1 MILSNGVSTRLLGS
15 LLLAVCCTFSGIA
28 MAQQEPQAKPVADD
42 PQPSVNAS
50 SVLELDTTS
59 ITGSRELPT
68 VMNILPWKRAAAAEL
83 RGAPDDTLL
92 NQVLEPV
99 NRVEYR
105 RELRYANPVETQT
118 PRP

>member
-1 MILSNGVSTRLLGS
+1 MTRLHCILGS
-15 LLLAVCCTFSGIA
+15 SWLAVCCSLAATA
-28 MAQQEPQAKPVADD
+28 MAQEPQAGKPAADD
-42 PQPSVNAS
+42 PQPSVQSN
-50 SVLELDTTS
+50 SVLELDSTS

-68 VMNILPWKRAAAAEL
+68 VMNILPWKRASAAEL

-105 RELRYANPVETQT
+105 RELRYSNPAGT
-118 PRP
+118 P

>member
-1 MILSNGVSTRLLGS
+1 MTRLHCLPGS
-15 LLLAVCCTFSGIA
+15 LWLAVCCTLSAAA
-28 MAQQEPQAKPVADD
+28 MAQEPQARKPAADD
-42 PQPSVNAS
+42 PQPSVNSS
-50 SVLELDTTS
+50 SVLELDSTS

-68 VMNILPWKRAAAAEL
+68 VMNILPWKRASAAEL

-105 RELRYANPVETQT
+105 RELRYAKPAGT
-118 PRP
+118 P

>member
-1 MILSNGVSTRLLGS
+1 MIRSHLVLGN
-15 LLLAVCCTFSGIA
+15 LLLAVCCAFAGFA
-28 MAQQEPQAKPVADD
+28 MAQEPQPRKPAADD
-42 PQPSVNAS
+42 PQPSVNS
-50 SVLELDTTS
+50 NSVLELDSTS

-105 RELRYANPVETQT
+105 RELRYAKPAETKT
-118 PRP
+118 P